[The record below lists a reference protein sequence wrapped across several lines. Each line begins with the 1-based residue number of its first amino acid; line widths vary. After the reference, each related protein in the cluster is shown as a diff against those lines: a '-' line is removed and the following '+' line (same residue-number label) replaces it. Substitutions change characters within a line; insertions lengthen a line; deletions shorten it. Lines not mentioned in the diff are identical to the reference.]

1 MKKIISLL
9 LSVCFLV
16 SNSAFAIGDKKPKKE
31 KNETKKITAMVNKFE
46 YINVEWWAK
55 FNDENLNKYIQ
66 LAVNNNYDLKMATI
80 AVEEYYQSVKIQRA
94 GELPQITAGFAP
106 SFVSSRAF
114 ESMRMKRDHTLY
126 AVPVVVSYEADIFL
140 KNHDKTKS
148 AKKRYE
154 ASLTDERASYISIV
168 SAVGSV
174 YFNIVKLNKLIET
187 QETIVNCRKEISDLM
202 DFSNKEGL
210 VSTFE
215 TVRANESYILGNSVL
230 TEYKKQR
237 TYLLNKLAVLI
248 GMSPEECESLEITSY
263 DDINFDG
270 LIPDEV
276 NSEII
281 TNRPDYIR
289 SEKML
294 EKAGIDVRVARKEFL
309 PTIPIFGAMVF
320 NADRLGSLFTTSNM
334 LWAVGGN
341 LVGTLFTGGA
351 RTANLK
357 IKKAEFERLLND
369 YKKTNLTAIQE
380 VNDALA
386 SVKYDTK
393 KLDDNLKNEELEI
406 KAFDLT
412 QLKYNE
418 GVASRLDLMQRE
430 ENLMNIN
437 QMVVNEKMNCY
448 LDYISLYKA
457 TGAGL

>member
-9 LSVCFLV
+9 LLVCFFV

-31 KNETKKITAMVNKFE
+31 KNETKKITATVNKFE

-80 AVEEYYQSVKIQRA
+80 AVEEYYQGVKIQRA
-94 GELPQITAGFAP
+94 HELPQVTAGFAP

-140 KNHDKTKS
+140 KNHDKTKA

-248 GMSPEECESLEITSY
+248 GMSPEEGENLEITSY

-270 LIPDEV
+270 LIPDEIS
-276 NSEII
+276 SEII

-437 QMVVNEKMNCY
+437 QMVINEKMNCY
-448 LDYISLYKA
+448 LDYIGLYKA